1 MSRSPSTFLE
11 TPKVPVNCRTVLV
24 TVNVGEVP
32 SPMTIEAVP
41 SGFTSTPSP
50 DHTMSLHCTS
60 GGVPDGVT
68 SESVTTVPV
77 ASCSG

>member
-1 MSRSPSTFLE
+1 M
-11 TPKVPVNCRTVLV
+11 PVNRRTVLV

-41 SGFTSTPSP
+41 SGFTLIPSP
-50 DHTMSLHCTS
+50 DQTMSLHWTL
-60 GGVPDGVT
+60 GGVPDGLT

-77 ASCSG
+77 ANCSG